1 MLFWPTVAV
10 LGFVFLAGVIVVL
23 GASSTSRYEF
33 ERNGVLAQR
42 RQAAVPAAVA
52 ESAATQQ
59 QAAQHQTGQPQTA
72 VHQTAVHPTAVP
84 QPAQQQTMQ
93 KERSEQATA
102 GVGNHPAGRRLAEPA
117 ADPAWWLVDEADET
131 GDRVVA
137 GPFADSIDAE
147 WVALSGG
154 LDASVRAVHGVQR
167 ADGGLIRRQPP
178 EERAWLG
185 ELGEQ
190 LDRLSTEW
198 DDLLTDDDA
207 LTTLVVEIAAALVEA
222 GLSLHD
228 CSGGGPAGGV
238 CLTPGPHY
246 AGVVVSWHRH
256 DRMSADQVHGAAMDA
271 SVQRAMNAAVADL
284 LERMG
289 FEIEP
294 FGQSAGCLVTDLHH
308 R

>member
-1 MLFWPTVAV
+1 MPGDGGDVMFWPTLAV
-10 LGFVFLAGVIVVL
+10 LGFFFLAGVIIVL

-33 ERNGVLAQR
+33 ERNGVQAQR
-42 RQAAVPAAVA
+42 RQAAVPAAVV
-52 ESAATQQ
+52 ESPTVATGQ
-59 QAAQHQTGQPQTA
+59 QAAHHTTQPQA
-72 VHQTAVHPTAVP
+72 D
-84 QPAQQQTMQ
+84 QQQTAQQTTMQ
-93 KERSEQATA
+93 KTRSEQSAA
-102 GVGNHPAGRRLAEPA
+102 GIGNHPAGRRLAEPA
-117 ADPAWWLVDEADET
+117 AEPAWWLVDEAEES

-137 GPFADSIDAE
+137 GPFPDSIDAE
-147 WVALSGG
+147 WAALSGG

-167 ADGGLIRRQPP
+167 ADGGLVRRQPP

-190 LDRLSTEW
+190 LDRLPAEW

-228 CSGGGPAGGV
+228 CAGEGAAGGV
-238 CLTPGPHY
+238 CLTPGPHH
-246 AGVVVSWHRH
+246 AGVVVSWHQH
-256 DRMSADQVHGAAMDA
+256 DRMSAGQVRGAAMDA
-271 SVQRAMNAAVADL
+271 AVQRAMNAAVADL

-294 FGQSAGCLVTDLHH
+294 FGWSAGCLVTDL
-308 R
+308 RQV